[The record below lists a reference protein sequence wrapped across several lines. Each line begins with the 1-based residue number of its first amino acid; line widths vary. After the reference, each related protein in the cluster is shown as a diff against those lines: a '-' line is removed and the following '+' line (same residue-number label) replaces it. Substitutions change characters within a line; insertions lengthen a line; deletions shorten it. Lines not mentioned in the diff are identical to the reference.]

1 MLNTVAQLKYPTHF
15 TGSVAG
21 LSSRYKWQDEMSKNI
36 VFGGNIKM
44 NLEKQMIFYRSS
56 VESEFSKSKD
66 GIVPDVVLFV
76 ANLVDEELQQRVDK
90 RVLEVQRLW
99 NMDTFYNGISLTTK
113 LDKRSTL

>member
-1 MLNTVAQLKYPTHF
+1 
-15 TGSVAG
+15 
-21 LSSRYKWQDEMSKNI
+21 
-36 VFGGNIKM
+36 
-44 NLEKQMIFYRSS
+44 MIFYRSS

-99 NMDTFYNGISLTTK
+99 NMDTIL
-113 LDKRSTL
+113 